1 MGRICVSSCRCCV
14 LVSVV
19 HPVAIRSALFC
30 IVCSFSMFV
39 EEIVGDHI
47 VDAYSR
53 MGRVI
58 AL

>member
-1 MGRICVSSCRCCV
+1 M

-39 EEIVGDHI
+39 GEIVGDHI